1 MSEAPVIRVLTA
13 PDVTARLD
21 QFCELLIDIVDG
33 GASVGFMAPLSRQR
47 AREFWQGIFASI
59 ERGERILLA
68 ATDGRRGRV
77 TGSVQLV
84 LAQPDNQPH
93 RGDVSKML
101 VHSSARRQGLGAS
114 LLAAVE
120 ATAIEAGKTLLVLD
134 TVPGTPAD
142 RLYQRAGWNP
152 VGVIPGFAL
161 MPDGAP
167 CDTRLFFRSL
177 PAGSGQSPA
186 SISP

>member
-1 MSEAPVIRVLTA
+1 MSSAPVIAPMTA
-13 PDVTARLD
+13 AEITARLD
-21 QFCELLIDIVDG
+21 EFCDLLIDIVDG

-47 AREFWQGIFASI
+47 AAEFWQGIIASV
-59 ERGERILLA
+59 ERGGRILFA
-68 ATDGRRGRV
+68 AMDGRGGPV
-77 TGSVQLV
+77 AGSVQLV

-120 ATAIEAGKTLLVLD
+120 AAAIDAGKTLLVLD

-142 RLYQRAGWNP
+142 RLYTRAGWTP
-152 VGVIPGFAL
+152 IGVIPGYAL
-161 MPDGAP
+161 MPDGGP
-167 CDTRLFFRSL
+167 CDTRLFYRDLAAPYS
-177 PAGSGQSPA
+177 ASSTSP
-186 SISP
+186 

>member
-1 MSEAPVIRVLTA
+1 MSDAPHIRALTA
-13 PDVTARLD
+13 EDITARLD
-21 QFCELLIDIVDG
+21 AFCDLLLDIVEG
-33 GASVGFMAPLSRQR
+33 GASVGFMAPLSRDR
-47 AREFWQGIFASI
+47 ARQFWQGIIASV

-68 ATDGRRGRV
+68 ATDGPGGRV

-101 VHSSARRQGLGAS
+101 VHSSARKQGLGAA
-114 LLAAVE
+114 LLAAIE
-120 ATAIEAGKTLLVLD
+120 TAALEAGKTLLVLD

-142 RLYQRAGWNP
+142 RLYQRAGWTAL
-152 VGVIPGFAL
+152 GVIPGYAL

-167 CDTRLFFRSL
+167 SDTRLFWRQIG
-177 PAGSGQSPA
+177 PAVYSVTSTRP
-186 SISP
+186 